1 MAGFNHTKNSQIR
14 RKKMKII
21 KYSLVLIFLI
31 LIPIYLIFTYG
42 KNVSYSDQKDILDSL
57 KDTAS
62 IIFAILGAWIAVIY
76 PKDLQKKI
84 LKVQTDSSDII
95 FQKLIYGLILITSVL
110 ILMILS
116 LTLINLI
123 KNISYFA
130 QYKELLRSFLL
141 LYLYIISLVQCYALM
156 VTLMP
161 NIQILIELMNAE
173 HNRNTQN
180 DMNPVERKD
189 DNS

>member
-1 MAGFNHTKNSQIR
+1 
-14 RKKMKII
+14 
-21 KYSLVLIFLI
+21 
-31 LIPIYLIFTYG
+31 
-42 KNVSYSDQKDILDSL
+42 
-57 KDTAS
+57 
-62 IIFAILGAWIAVIY
+62 
-76 PKDLQKKI
+76 
-84 LKVQTDSSDII
+84 
-95 FQKLIYGLILITSVL
+95 
-110 ILMILS
+110 MILS
-116 LTLINLI
+116 LTFINLI

-161 NIQILIELMNAE
+161 NIQILIELMNVE